1 MDATPITDGL
11 MRWACSFAEIW
22 NGQFSARNNPHHPNA
37 GMPVIA
43 VTHPANKII
52 HPSGPTKRSLLFK
65 RGNRGIAIK
74 RAISI
79 ATAPAKTKYPNPP
92 KVFVRNS
99 CEYNPYDISQ
109 MATSHTRA
117 SNPIHSQ
124 LKDEVTGPVADAVG
138 GAGSFSAI
146 GTSHQAPAASRQCIA
161 LTTEPTYK

>member
-1 MDATPITDGL
+1 

-22 NGQFSARNNPHHPNA
+22 NGQFNARNNPHHPNA

-43 VTHPANKII
+43 VTQPANKII
-52 HPSGPTKRSLLFK
+52 HPSGPTKRSLLFN
-65 RGNRGIAIK
+65 RGNIGIAIK

-79 ATAPAKTKYPNPP
+79 ATAPAKTKYPRPP
-92 KVFVRNS
+92 KVLVKNS

-109 MATSHTRA
+109 MATSQTRA

-124 LKDEVTGPVADAVG
+124 LTDEVVARTAG
-138 GAGSFSAI
+138 LPCAAGSFSTT
-146 GTSHQAPAASRQCIA
+146 GTSHQAAAAKPQCIA